1 MNTISC
7 ILVYAFKNMFGIVN
21 FEFYIL
27 ATIVFIMTPGMD
39 TIFVLNSSLGE
50 NRKIGIY
57 SALGVNAGILVHTF
71 FAAFG
76 LSLILAQSAIAFMI
90 IKYVGAAYL
99 IYIGLISI
107 FKKSNAMDLASYN
120 GTKVGNWD
128 VFKRGLITNVLN
140 PKVALFFLSFF
151 PQFVNHDAI
160 GSSIP
165 FLILGF
171 SYVAMGI
178 VWYVSLV
185 LFVGL
190 FANKLKKSTVF
201 QKYMHRISG
210 VIFVLMGLKV
220 AFTKN

>member
-1 MNTISC
+1 
-7 ILVYAFKNMFGIVN
+7 MFGIVN
-21 FEFYIL
+21 FHFYLVTTLI
-27 ATIVFIMTPGMD
+27 FIITPGMD

-50 NRKIGIY
+50 NRKAGIF

-76 LSLILAQSAIAFMI
+76 LSILLAQSAMAFMV
-90 IKYVGAAYL
+90 IKYLGAAYL
-99 IYIGLISI
+99 IFIGVKALLS
-107 FKKSNAMDLASYN
+107 KSSAIDLKPDNLGES
-120 GTKVGNWD
+120 D
-128 VFKRGLITNVLN
+128 VWKTFRRGLITNVLN

-151 PQFVNHDAI
+151 PQFVNHDSI
-160 GSSIP
+160 GSSMP

-171 SYVAMGI
+171 TYVVLGI

-190 FANKLKKSTVF
+190 FADKLRSNPIFHT
-201 QKYMHRISG
+201 YMNRVSG
-210 VIFVLMGLKV
+210 FIFVLMGVKV